1 VRFRFEF
8 DPGNRIL
15 LTRPEGEL
23 TDESLAELYQAIR
36 RYSTATDASMGIW
49 DLSSVT
55 KFAVS
60 SAMIRRLASQE
71 PAMPDA
77 TRRPRIV
84 VVPNTVGFG
93 LSRMF
98 QILGESTRPQLNVVH
113 TLDEALV
120 TLGIQS
126 THFEPLE

>member
-1 VRFRFEF
+1 MRIRFEF
-8 DPGNRIL
+8 DPGNKIL

-23 TDESLAELYQAIR
+23 TDESLVEVYQAIR
-36 RYSTATDASMGIW
+36 RYSTATDASMGIM

-60 SAMIRRLASQE
+60 SVMIRRLASQE

-93 LSRMF
+93 LSRMY
-98 QILGESTRPQLNVVH
+98 QILAEPTRSQLKVVH
-113 TLDEALV
+113 TLDEAFA

-126 THFEPLE
+126 PHFEPLE

>member
-1 VRFRFEF
+1 MRIRFEF
-8 DPGNRIL
+8 DSGNKIL

-23 TDESLAELYQAIR
+23 TDESLAEVYQAIR
-36 RYSTATDASMGIW
+36 RYSTATDASMGIV

-60 SAMIRRLASQE
+60 SVTIRRLASQE

-93 LSRMF
+93 LSRMY
-98 QILGESTRPQLNVVH
+98 QILAESTRPQLHVVH
-113 TLDEALV
+113 TLDEALAR
-120 TLGIQS
+120 LGIQS
-126 THFEPLE
+126 PHFELLE